1 MKDLVREN
9 LSINITS
16 VDLLNEQIKVEFEAS
31 AMYLSMASWCDQ
43 NGFTKSSKFFYE
55 QSNEEREHMIKLFS
69 YILEQEGEVNV
80 PNYNFIEDEDLDFN
94 ILSLF
99 ECSLENEKKVSNSI
113 NKIVSKCK
121 EVGDYTTENFLQ
133 WFVVEQR
140 EEENKFKEI
149 LDNLKIIGNNSVGL
163 YELNKT
169 LNPPTTS
176 EE

>member
-1 MKDLVREN
+1 
-9 LSINITS
+9 
-16 VDLLNEQIKVEFEAS
+16 
-31 AMYLSMASWCDQ
+31 
-43 NGFTKSSKFFYE
+43 
-55 QSNEEREHMIKLFS
+55 MIKIFT

-94 ILSLF
+94 IVNLF
-99 ECSLENEKKVSNSI
+99 ECSLENERKVTNSI

-149 LDNLKIIGNNSVGL
+149 LDNLNPLNSL
-163 YELNKT
+163 
-169 LNPPTTS
+169 
-176 EE
+176 